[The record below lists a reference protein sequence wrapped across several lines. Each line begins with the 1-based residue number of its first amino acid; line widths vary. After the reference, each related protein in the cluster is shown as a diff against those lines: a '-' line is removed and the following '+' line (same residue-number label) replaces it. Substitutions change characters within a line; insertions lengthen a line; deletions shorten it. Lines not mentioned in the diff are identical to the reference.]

1 MIIIFLG
8 IVGRVLFGGYFLMSG
23 IRHFMNADM
32 LSGYAASKGV
42 PAPRAAVYGSG
53 ALLAVGGLGVLSGMY
68 IPWTVAA
75 LALFFVPVSF
85 AMHAFWSAEPSQR
98 MGESINFLKNMAL
111 LGAALMLLAIP
122 EPWAYALSYF
132 LQ

>member
-1 MIIIFLG
+1 MVLLG
-8 IVGRVLFGGYFLMSG
+8 IIGRILFGGYFLMSG

-53 ALLAVGGLGVLSGMY
+53 ALLVIGGLGVLSGMY
-68 IPWTVAA
+68 VAWAVAA

-85 AMHAFWSAEPSQR
+85 MMHAFWSVEPSQR
-98 MGESINFLKNMAL
+98 MGESVNFLKNMAL